1 MDWIVVPLNLFI
13 IFGSFY
19 LIIELFARRGERKM
33 LISKLSELSP
43 EDAKKIETPYLGVRF
58 GKALECTKHNS
69 AFRWG
74 MVFLG
79 IGLGLFIGFYLNY
92 YYDQH
97 DYETESVIYMA
108 CVCLFGGL
116 ALVLSYF
123 IERKL
128 AMKEAGKKE
137 N

>member
-1 MDWIVVPLNLFI
+1 MEWIENPLILFI
-13 IFGSFY
+13 IFGAFY
-19 LIIELFARRGERKM
+19 LIIELFARRSERKM

-58 GKALECTKHNS
+58 ERIRECTKYSS

-74 MVFLG
+74 MAFLG
-79 IGLGLFIGFYLNY
+79 IGLGLFVGFYLNY
-92 YYDQH
+92 YYDQN
-97 DYETESVIYMA
+97 DYDTRSVIYGA

-123 IERKL
+123 IERKI
-128 AMKEAGKKE
+128 EAKK

>member
-1 MDWIVVPLNLFI
+1 MNGIVVSLNLFI
-13 IFGSFY
+13 IFGTFY

-43 EDAKKIETPYLGVRF
+43 EDAKKIETPYWGVRF
-58 GKALECTKHNS
+58 GKALESTKRNS
-69 AFRWG
+69 VFRWG
-74 MVFLG
+74 MAFLG

-92 YYDQH
+92 YYDPE
-97 DYETESVIYMA
+97 DYETRSVIYMA
-108 CVCLFGGL
+108 CMCVFGGL
-116 ALVLSYF
+116 ALILSYF

-128 AMKEAGKKE
+128 EMKETDKKE

>member
-1 MDWIVVPLNLFI
+1 MEWIVVPLNLLI
-13 IFGSFY
+13 IFGTFY
-19 LIIELFARRGERKM
+19 LVIELFARRSERQM

-43 EDAKKIETPYLGVRF
+43 EDAKKIETPYFGVQF
-58 GKALECTKHNS
+58 GKVRECTKRNS

-74 MVFLG
+74 MAFLG
-79 IGLGLFIGFYLNY
+79 IGLGLFVGFYLNY

-97 DYETESVIYMA
+97 DYDTRSVIYMA

-123 IERKL
+123 IEGKIE
-128 AMKEAGKKE
+128 AKESDQKE